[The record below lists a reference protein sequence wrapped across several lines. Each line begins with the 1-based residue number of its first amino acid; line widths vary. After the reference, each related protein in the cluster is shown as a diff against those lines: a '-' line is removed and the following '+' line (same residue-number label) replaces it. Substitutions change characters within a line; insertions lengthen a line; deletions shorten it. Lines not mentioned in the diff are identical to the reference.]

1 MVNLSRHIKLC
12 HPDASPIP
20 LLPKGRKQEGK
31 RNYKGRLQC
40 SLCSSAT
47 IRMDV
52 HLKVVHKLVKGTR
65 TFEEALQEAVPLMET
80 GQQSEDLNKALVDYG

>member
-1 MVNLSRHIKLC
+1 
-12 HPDASPIP
+12 
-20 LLPKGRKQEGK
+20 
-31 RNYKGRLQC
+31 
-40 SLCSSAT
+40 
-47 IRMDV
+47 MDV